1 MSVGRELIEAAQRAQ
16 NLLTHFFRLSQ
27 AVNNLEKLVGHSLSA
42 TTSHIEG
49 ERDTCNKG
57 MNMMRW

>member
-27 AVNNLEKLVGHSLSA
+27 AVNNLEKLVG
-42 TTSHIEG
+42 I
-49 ERDTCNKG
+49 R
-57 MNMMRW
+57 